1 MTSICVSPAPSS
13 QRWRPH
19 PHQRNRG
26 RPASSFASLHDL
38 RLHVSTSLRSATPL
52 HFALSIHSPSAGL
65 CPPSPSRRHMGRLRG
80 HGQSRA
86 LLFDTLF
93 TATTLSPDEKTW
105 LDRTVLTALRC
116 LFTSAVDS
124 LSFGRTLSTLSFS
137 APHGAPPRA
146 WPFQSSALP
155 HALHSDYTVTRH
167 KTARSNRRCK
177 TLTTSA
183 PACEFDLLNRP
194 LLSWGAVGSHSFY

>member
-38 RLHVSTSLRSATPL
+38 RLHVSTSLRPATPL

-86 LLFDTLF
+86 LLFHSQGEIKKTEAGPHCGSPHCDASSPPLLIHSPSAGLCPPSPSRRHMGHLRGHGHSRALLFHTLF
-93 TATTLSPDEKTW
+93 IATTL
-105 LDRTVLTALRC
+105 
-116 LFTSAVDS
+116 
-124 LSFGRTLSTLSFS
+124 
-137 APHGAPPRA
+137 
-146 WPFQSSALP
+146 
-155 HALHSDYTVTRH
+155 
-167 KTARSNRRCK
+167 
-177 TLTTSA
+177 
-183 PACEFDLLNRP
+183 
-194 LLSWGAVGSHSFY
+194 